1 MPEMIKTV
9 YFVGSG
15 PGDPELITLKAK
27 KLVEQADVIIY
38 SGSLFNP
45 KNLEYAKKNAQ
56 LYDAAVIDREK
67 IYQILRDSTKEN
79 KLAIR
84 FHDGDPALF
93 STIREQIDKL
103 EADGIRCK
111 VVPGVTAI
119 LGAAAD
125 LNLELTL
132 PGITQTL
139 IVTRAEL
146 RTPVPERESIAD
158 LAKHGA
164 TMAFYLSVHLI
175 GDVVKELLKGGVYT
189 EKTPAAVVY
198 RATWED
204 EKIIKGTLGDIAKRT
219 KEAKIIKTALIIVG
233 DVIAPAKYEY
243 SKVYDAGF
251 THGYRKGI
259 KEEKKG

>member
-1 MPEMIKTV
+1 MPETRTV

-15 PGDPELITLKAK
+15 PGDPELITLRAK
-27 KLVEQADVIIY
+27 KLVEEADIIIY
-38 SGSLFNP
+38 SGSLLNP
-45 KNLEYAKKNAQ
+45 TILKYSKKSAQ
-56 LYDAAVIDREK
+56 LYDAAIIDREK
-67 IYQILRDSTKEN
+67 IYHILHDSAKEG
-79 KLAIR
+79 KIAIR

-103 EADGIRCK
+103 EADGIKCK

-119 LGAAAD
+119 LGASAD
-125 LNLELTL
+125 MNLELTL
-132 PGITQTL
+132 PGVTQTL
-139 IVTRAEL
+139 IITRAEL
-146 RTPVPERESIAD
+146 RTPVPQRESIAE

-175 GDVVKELLKGGVYT
+175 QDVVNELLNGGVYT
-189 EKTPAAVVY
+189 EKTPVAVVY

-204 EKIIKGTLGDIAKRT
+204 EKIIKGTLGDIARKT

-251 THGYRKGI
+251 THGYRKGTV
-259 KEEKKG
+259 KEKKE